1 METYG
6 RFLFEFLHQ
15 FFSGFGEIF
24 GGLWKGIINIFN
36 LPQYYYIIKNYANDF
51 KMSEWLLTGL
61 AIICLV
67 LVIGTI
73 AGIIIFF
80 LKKHM
85 KWRKKIIDQEQL
97 LKQID
102 TLNNQVEEL
111 VDEKLKLLSMKTP
124 ELGING
130 SGINPAV
137 ATTNKAAFA
146 TAQSQENNEEQID
159 PNQQSR
165 FSKLTLIDQEYA
177 KYKQKDY
184 GNTFTLPE
192 FCYRFRNF
200 AASKLKLYYSEK

>member
-36 LPQYYYIIKNYANDF
+36 IPGYYDIIKNYANDF
-51 KMSEWLLTGL
+51 ETSEWFLTGL
-61 AIICLV
+61 AIICMIV
-67 LVIGTI
+67 VIG
-73 AGIIIFF
+73 GIIGIIAFF
-80 LKKHM
+80 LKKHV
-85 KWRKKIIDQEQL
+85 KWRKKILDQEEL

-102 TLNNQVEEL
+102 TLNDQVEEL

-124 ELGING
+124 ELGVNPNG
-130 SGINPAV
+130 ISTGADR
-137 ATTNKAAFA
+137 AALA
-146 TAQSQENNEEQID
+146 ASQSQENNEEQID
-159 PNQQSR
+159 PNSQSR

-184 GNTFTLPE
+184 HNSFTLPE
-192 FCYRFRNF
+192 FC
-200 AASKLKLYYSEK
+200 